1 MFQVSNKAKPKI
13 NLKSRK
19 NSLQLSH
26 FHIHFDVKRK
36 DRQMLL
42 AQWYRVCTI
51 ILGCNDVD
59 EIKLLPSVEKS
70 YLIYH
75 ENER

>member
-13 NLKSRK
+13 SLK
-19 NSLQLSH
+19 LQLSH
-26 FHIHFDVKRK
+26 SHIHFDVNRK
-36 DRQMLL
+36 DRQI
-42 AQWYRVCTI
+42 WYRVCTI
-51 ILGCNDVD
+51 IMGCNDVD

>member
-13 NLKSRK
+13 SLK
-19 NSLQLSH
+19 LQLSH
-26 FHIHFDVKRK
+26 SHINFDVNRK

-51 ILGCNDVD
+51 IMGCNDVD

>member
-13 NLKSRK
+13 SLK
-19 NSLQLSH
+19 LQLSH
-26 FHIHFDVKRK
+26 SHINFDVNRK
-36 DRQMLL
+36 DI
-42 AQWYRVCTI
+42 WYRVCTI
-51 ILGCNDVD
+51 IMGCNDVD